1 MATVHSVRRLVR
13 LSSSFVYMYVCVCAR
28 ARAPPCLSI
37 LQCVYI
43 YIYRE
48 RERDV
53 NVCSASALSNLPVL
67 LSVHVAFSQ
76 PVHMGVTKYDRT
88 FNRRA
93 FLWHDIA
100 ILVQVH
106 TSADFCACDV

>member
-1 MATVHSVRRLVR
+1 M
-13 LSSSFVYMYVCVCAR
+13 CVCAR
-28 ARAPPCLSI
+28 VRVPHPACPFFS
-37 LQCVYI
+37 VYI
-43 YIYRE
+43 YIYIE